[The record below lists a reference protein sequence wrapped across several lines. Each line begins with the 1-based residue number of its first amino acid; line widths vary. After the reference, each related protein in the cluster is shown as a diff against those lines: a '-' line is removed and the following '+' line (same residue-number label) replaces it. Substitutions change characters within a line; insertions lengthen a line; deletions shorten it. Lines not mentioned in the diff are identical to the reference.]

1 MEERGREGSL
11 NTIIWSLVGFESL
24 SSARVIT
31 NRRLWIICN
40 CRQPFWTVSA
50 YLGLIGAV

>member
-1 MEERGREGSL
+1 MRGREGSL
-11 NTIIWSLVGFESL
+11 NTIIWSLVGCESL

-31 NRRLWIICN
+31 NGRLWKICN
-40 CRQPFWTVSA
+40 CRQPFRTVSA